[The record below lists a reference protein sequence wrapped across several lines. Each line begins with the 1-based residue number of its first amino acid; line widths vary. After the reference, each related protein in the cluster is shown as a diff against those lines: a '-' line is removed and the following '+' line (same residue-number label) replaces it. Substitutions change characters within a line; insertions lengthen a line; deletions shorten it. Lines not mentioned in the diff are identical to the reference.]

1 MGFLSSI
8 FGSGKNDICDVET
21 EYKGF
26 LDSTE
31 CLARVGAEFGKYEF
45 FMHVQC
51 EGKCIY
57 ITIELD
63 FLNQLKFVQNGP
75 HFLDAKLKGMGITH
89 SEYDFFMKNIH
100 VENKDEMHDI
110 GKAKIIQEFKNP
122 KCSKA
127 VFDVL
132 KSRLVNIKNT
142 THRVDEYTISLH
154 DE

>member
-1 MGFLSSI
+1 MGLLSGL
-8 FGSGKNDICDVET
+8 FGGGRNGTCDVET
-21 EYKGF
+21 EYRSF

-31 CLARVGAEFGKYEF
+31 CLAKVGAEFGRYDF

-57 ITIELD
+57 ITMEVD
-63 FLNQLKFVQNGP
+63 FLNQLKFIQNGS
-75 HFLDAKLKGMGITH
+75 HFLDASLSEKGITH
-89 SEYDFFMKNIH
+89 SEFEFFMRNIS
-100 VENKDEMHDI
+100 VEHKDERHDI
-110 GKAKIIQEFKNP
+110 GKARIIEEFKTP

-132 KSRLVNIKNT
+132 KGRLVNIKNT
-142 THRVDEYTISLH
+142 THRVEEYIISLH